1 MGKQRQKY
9 IANLDT
15 KQAERLTEVLSRII
29 SLQRTGLDIIPLS
42 WEKNSFR
49 CRVGTLRIVFSME
62 NKKVKITKIGPRWDV
77 YK

>member
-42 WEKNSFR
+42 
-49 CRVGTLRIVFSME
+49 
-62 NKKVKITKIGPRWDV
+62 
-77 YK
+77 